1 MNTIAII
8 PARLGSK
15 RLPNKNLLVLG
26 GQPLI
31 HWTIMAAVRSEVFSN
46 IVVTSDSDEI
56 LNIAALAGVVAHS
69 RESLLCQDNTS
80 SAEVVLDALQ
90 QNMDPQQFCLLQP
103 TSPLRN
109 HAHIIEA
116 LALYKQTEN
125 HCLVSVCALDH
136 PIEWSGLIDKDRILQ
151 GLKITKNTR
160 SQDLPKRF
168 RLNGAIYIRDTTDF
182 LRNKLLVTDQPLAYE
197 MAREH
202 SVDIDEY
209 VDFKVA
215 EGLLE
220 MHLNPSS

>member
-15 RLPNKNLLVLG
+15 RLPNKNLLDLG

-31 HWTIMAAVRSEVFSN
+31 YWTIMAAVQAEVFSD

-56 LNIAALAGVVAHS
+56 LNIAASAGVIAH
-69 RESLLCQDNTS
+69 RRDALLCQDNTS
-80 SAEVVLDALQ
+80 SAEVVLDVLHQ
-90 QNMDPQQFCLLQP
+90 ETDQQQFCLLQP

-109 HAHIIEA
+109 HTHIVEAHA
-116 LALYKQTEN
+116 LFKQTEN
-125 HCLVSVCALDH
+125 PCLVSVCALDH
-136 PIEWSGLIDKDRILQ
+136 PVEWSGLIDKNRILQ
-151 GLKITKNTR
+151 GLRITKNTR

-168 RLNGAIYIRDTTDF
+168 RLNGSIYIRDTADF